1 MNVNNRKLFANRD
14 ARRRLS
20 EMGGIVASMPEL
32 LGVAQQYNQGG
43 TIQPVYDTGVT
54 PFDVIAQRVPGMT
67 QREMIEAGL
76 PRAGLI
82 RREIVEMMRDPSVG
96 GGGVDLNIGPEEFA
110 AMSREERRAAGF
122 SGLGSLNNAYF
133 AARDRL
139 LESQFPMQGPP
150 MPPEPE
156 RQLAPEEYIN
166 PADEFAGLTSDMTDP
181 FQLPEVVFERES
193 DPTVLSSEMMGG
205 DPSSMEVFDMGEGST
220 AEVAPAPEPR
230 TPDAAT
236 RRPVLRPDRPA
247 PAEAEAEPEAEP
259 DETVI
264 AAAERAVNDN
274 PDDPSGAAATT
285 ALNRLTGGASDT
297 VRGRVQQY
305 EQLFQEMFG
314 ESDEDKT
321 RERYM
326 NLAMI
331 GFAIASGEDPSAL
344 KNIATGMLQGTAQM
358 REDAA
363 VRRQREDRI
372 KELAV
377 AAGLED
383 ERLAQRLAAR
393 VLAGSDTRDA
403 RNAVDFWQDRY
414 NTTMAAIENG
424 TISVPDGMN
433 AEAFAAD
440 RADSALA
447 AARSRFPTYAGES
460 VLGAD
465 GGAATAAPDLAGMQA
480 AEEAARAAG
489 ESEFSFGGMRY
500 PVR

>member
-14 ARRRLS
+14 ARRRLA

-43 TIQPVYDTGVT
+43 TIRPTYDTGIT
-54 PFDVIAQRVPGMT
+54 PFDIIAQRVPGMT
-67 QREMIEAGL
+67 QREQIEAGL
-76 PRAGLI
+76 PRAGLP
-82 RREIVEMMRDPSVG
+82 RREVLEIMGRVDP
-96 GGGVDLNIGPEEFA
+96 NIGPEDFS
-110 AMSREERRAAGF
+110 AMNREARRAAGF

-156 RQLAPEEYIN
+156 APRRTLAPEEYIN
-166 PADEFAGLTSDMTDP
+166 PVDEFAGLPPEMTDP
-181 FQLPEVVFERES
+181 FQLPEVVFDVEEE
-193 DPTVLSSEMMGG
+193 PPVLS
-205 DPSSMEVFDMGEGST
+205 
-220 AEVAPAPEPR
+220 
-230 TPDAAT
+230 
-236 RRPVLRPDRPA
+236 
-247 PAEAEAEPEAEP
+247 AEPEQGDATGFDLFPTEEP
-259 DETVI
+259 RPISEVTSENTAPVLGTEAAPAANDKEPPPSGAGQTVVQATQNAI
-264 AAAERAVNDN
+264 NNN
-274 PDDPSGAAATT
+274 PNDPSGAAAAA
-285 ALNRLTGGASDT
+285 ALRGLTGSAADT
-297 VRGRVQQY
+297 VQGRVAQY

-314 ESDEDKT
+314 ESDEDKA

-344 KNIATGMLQGTAQM
+344 KNIASGLLQGTQQM

-383 ERLAQRLAAR
+383 ERLARRLAASGG
-393 VLAGSDTRDA
+393 AGGTRFSPTEPFVDA
-403 RNAVDFWQDRY
+403 VAA
-414 NTTMAAIENG
+414 MAQAALQRGEYATIE
-424 TISVPDGMN
+424 
-433 AEAFAAD
+433 EAMSAAD
-440 RADSALA
+440 ATLRPYY
-447 AARSRFPTYAGES
+447 FP
-460 VLGAD
+460 
-465 GGAATAAPDLAGMQA
+465 PDLEGMQA
-480 AEEAARAAG
+480 AEDAARAAG
-489 ESEFSFGGMRY
+489 QTEFSFGGMRY

>member
-54 PFDVIAQRVPGMT
+54 PFDVIAQRVPGMS

-76 PRAGLI
+76 PRAGLM

-166 PADEFAGLTSDMTDP
+166 PADEFAGLTSGMTDP
-181 FQLPEVVFERES
+181 YQLPEVVFEREP
-193 DPTVLSSEMMGG
+193 DPAVLSSEMMGG

-230 TPDAAT
+230 TPDADT

-247 PAEAEAEPEAEP
+247 PAEAEPEAEP
-259 DETVI
+259 DETVL

-285 ALNRLTGGASDT
+285 TLNRLTGGAADT

-440 RADSALA
+440 RADSALT

-480 AEEAARAAG
+480 AEEAARTAG
-489 ESEFSFGGMRY
+489 ETEFSFGGMRY

>member
-76 PRAGLI
+76 PRAGLP
-82 RREIVEMMRDPSVG
+82 RREVLEIMGRVDP
-96 GGGVDLNIGPEEFA
+96 NIGPEEFT
-110 AMSREERRAAGF
+110 AMNREERRAAGF

-133 AARDRL
+133 NAREQM

-166 PADEFAGLTSDMTDP
+166 PADEFAGLTSDVTDP
-181 FQLPEVVFERES
+181 FQLPEMVVERE
-193 DPTVLSSEMMGG
+193 PAPVLG
-205 DPSSMEVFDMGEGST
+205 DQGSAEGFDLFDMEEGR
-220 AEVAPAPEPR
+220 VAAIEPR
-230 TPDAAT
+230 TPDADT

-247 PAEAEAEPEAEP
+247 PAEAEPEAEP
-259 DETVI
+259 DETVL

-274 PDDPSGAAATT
+274 PNDPSGAAATT
-285 ALNRLTGGASDT
+285 TLNRLTGGAADT
-297 VRGRVQQY
+297 VSGRVQQY

-344 KNIATGMLQGTAQM
+344 KNIATGLLQGTAQM

-393 VLAGSDTRDA
+393 GLAGSDTRDA

-433 AEAFAAD
+433 AEAFAAG
-440 RADSALA
+440 RADSALT

-465 GGAATAAPDLAGMQA
+465 GGAAEEGAGALPTVSTQADYDALAPGARFIQNGQERVKP
-480 AEEAARAAG
+480 AE
-489 ESEFSFGGMRY
+489 
-500 PVR
+500 

>member
-43 TIQPVYDTGVT
+43 TIQPVYNTGVT
-54 PFDVIAQRVPGMT
+54 PFDVIAQRVPGMS

-76 PRAGLI
+76 PRAGLM

-166 PADEFAGLTSDMTDP
+166 PADEFAGLTSGMTDP
-181 FQLPEVVFERES
+181 YQLPEVVFEQE
-193 DPTVLSSEMMGG
+193 
-205 DPSSMEVFDMGEGST
+205 
-220 AEVAPAPEPR
+220 PAPRAAPRRVLAPEEYINPVDEFPDTTEPIQPR
-230 TPDAAT
+230 TPDADT

-247 PAEAEAEPEAEP
+247 PAEAEPEAGDASGTDGESP
-259 DETVI
+259 NQGLIRATQEAMDNEDE
-264 AAAERAVNDN
+264 
-274 PDDPSGAAATT
+274 DPSGAAAKAALTRLLGDADTT
-285 ALNRLTGGASDT
+285 VS
-297 VRGRVQQY
+297 GRVRQY

-344 KNIATGMLQGTAQM
+344 RNIATGLLQGTAQM
-358 REDAA
+358 REDASA
-363 VRRQREDRI
+363 RRQREDRV

-383 ERLAQRLAAR
+383 ERLAAQLAESLSRPRGGSDDDFMEGLLSNAYQVALRAALDPDNPPTDLREGESANEYAIR
-393 VLAGSDTRDA
+393 VMRQLAGADTSTS
-403 RNAVDFWQDRY
+403 RNAPASTSG
-414 NTTMAAIENG
+414 NAPASTGAP
-424 TISVPDGMN
+424 SGMTDQ
-433 AEAFAAD
+433 E
-440 RADSALA
+440 L
-447 AARSRFPTYAGES
+447 YLYEG
-460 VLGAD
+460 L
-465 GGAATAAPDLAGMQA
+465 
-480 AEEAARAAG
+480 
-489 ESEFSFGGMRY
+489 
-500 PVR
+500 

>member
-54 PFDVIAQRVPGMT
+54 PFDVIAQRVPGMS

-76 PRAGLI
+76 PRAGLM

-156 RQLAPEEYIN
+156 EPRRTLAPEEYIN
-166 PADEFAGLTSDMTDP
+166 PVDEFAGLPSDMTGP
-181 FQLPEVVFERES
+181 FQLPEMVVDREE
-193 DPTVLSSEMMGG
+193 PARVQRVLG
-205 DPSSMEVFDMGEGST
+205 DQGSAEWFDLFDMNEGRQEET
-220 AEVAPAPEPR
+220 PAAEVRAPDEG
-230 TPDAAT
+230 TP
-236 RRPVLRPDRPA
+236 RPVLRPDRPA
-247 PAEAEAEPEAEP
+247 PAEAEPEAEA
-259 DETVI
+259 DETVL

-274 PDDPSGAAATT
+274 PNDPSGAAATT
-285 ALNRLTGGASDT
+285 TLNRLTGGAADT
-297 VRGRVQQY
+297 VSGRVQQY

-344 KNIATGMLQGTAQM
+344 KNIATGLLQGTAQM

-383 ERLAQRLAAR
+383 ERLAQRLAAGVDSSGR
-393 VLAGSDTRDA
+393 RLFSPGESYITALNELARGMVT
-403 RNAVDFWQDRY
+403 
-414 NTTMAAIENG
+414 AA
-424 TISVPDGMN
+424 THTP
-433 AEAFAAD
+433 EAAYAAAAD
-440 RADSALA
+440 ILKPIYAELTPPEVGEVREGF
-447 AARSRFPTYAGES
+447 RFN
-460 VLGAD
+460 
-465 GGAATAAPDLAGMQA
+465 GGNPSDQTNWSPVT
-480 AEEAARAAG
+480 EE
-489 ESEFSFGGMRY
+489 E
-500 PVR
+500 

>member
-43 TIQPVYDTGVT
+43 TIQPTYDTGIT
-54 PFDVIAQRVPGMT
+54 PFDIIAQRVPGMT

-76 PRAGLI
+76 PRAGLT
-82 RREIVEMMRDPSVG
+82 RREIVEMMRDPSAG

-181 FQLPEVVFERES
+181 YQLPEVVFEQEP
-193 DPTVLSSEMMGG
+193 DPTVLSPEMMGG
-205 DPSSMEVFDMGEGST
+205 DPSSMEVFDMNEGST
-220 AEVAPAPEPR
+220 AEVAPAPVSEPR

-247 PAEAEAEPEAEP
+247 PEAVEPEAEP

-285 ALNRLTGGASDT
+285 ALSRLTGGAADT

-344 KNIATGMLQGTAQM
+344 RNIATGMLQGTAQM

-363 VRRQREDRI
+363 VRRQREDRV

-383 ERLAQRLAAR
+383 ERLARTI
-393 VLAGSDTRDA
+393 AGNIA
-403 RNAVDFWQDRY
+403 E
-414 NTTMAAIENG
+414 AAIRSADSER
-424 TISVPDGMN
+424 TPLTDDSVEDFFN
-433 AEAFAAD
+433 KNFA
-440 RADSALA
+440 SALA
-447 AARSRFPTYAGES
+447 AARDPNNPPMDMLETETPVQYATRIARAVQPLYGGMDEGAES
-460 VLGAD
+460 ALLGATPSA
-465 GGAATAAPDLAGMQA
+465 GGTADMTD
-480 AEEAARAAG
+480 EERQLYEG
-489 ESEFSFGGMRY
+489 L
-500 PVR
+500 